1 MSPNVTKSICAPT
14 TPFTRVNTNKKIGLP
29 CGVEEAVPRDA
40 VSRCY
45 WGNEPESRSAAPIN
59 LPLKPIIAVFRWN
72 KYRNKLT
79 ELLLRFAIIYIR
91 YQIQLFSSKRTIR
104 SKCSPTEDS
113 GGVLGLRKLFTA
125 QQLREFEIWCFMYQ
139 TSEAEKVVCVFT
151 QIRITPWQSQ
161 RDLVCSF
168 HCDQGNG
175 LRHQSW
181 EV

>member
-1 MSPNVTKSICAPT
+1 MHPLLPSLVSIQI
-14 TPFTRVNTNKKIGLP
+14 KKGLP

-40 VSRCY
+40 VSRCC
-45 WGNEPESRSAAPIN
+45 WRNKPESRSAAPIN
-59 LPLKPIIAVFRWN
+59 LPLKPIIAVFGWN
-72 KYRNKLT
+72 KYRKKLT
-79 ELLLRFAIIYIR
+79 ELLLRLVIIYLR
-91 YQIQLFSSKRTIR
+91 YKIQLFSSNRTIH

-151 QIRITPWQSQ
+151 QIRITPWQTQ
-161 RDLVCSF
+161 RDLSCSF
-168 HCDQGNG
+168 HCDQGNS